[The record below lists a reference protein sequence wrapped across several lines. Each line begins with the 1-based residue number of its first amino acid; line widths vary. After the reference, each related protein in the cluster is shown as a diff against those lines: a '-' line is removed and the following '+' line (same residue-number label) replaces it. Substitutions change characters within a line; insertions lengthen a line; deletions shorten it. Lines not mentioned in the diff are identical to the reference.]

1 MFFTDSGTTFFPHLL
16 PEIIWRANWAD
27 AVNKMLARNQIN
39 ATIDHRSFADQGI
52 TEQPTIHEGYI
63 AQNMEKKGMIAD
75 RCEINRQIR
84 ADNKM
89 LRELKAQ
96 VAKLAQAVEK
106 SIPII
111 AETLEAIRNHMIFT
125 QYHLLHNEMQKE
137 VIHDWMNH
145 FNPILN
151 KYNTVKKGTQS

>member
-1 MFFTDSGTTFFPHLL
+1 
-16 PEIIWRANWAD
+16 
-27 AVNKMLARNQIN
+27 
-39 ATIDHRSFADQGI
+39 
-52 TEQPTIHEGYI
+52 
-63 AQNMEKKGMIAD
+63 MIAD

-89 LRELKAQ
+89 LQELKAK
-96 VAKLAQAVEK
+96 VAKLAEAVEK

-111 AETLEAIRNHMIFT
+111 AETLEVIRNHMIFT

-145 FNPILN
+145 FIILQIPESGICRISN
-151 KYNTVKKGTQS
+151 QYFNTD